1 MHPLKTAPSPKIHL
15 DFGTVFKNTKKF
27 IDDYNRK
34 QSKLTDRLN
43 ANHRATAE
51 LIVRLYAQQ
60 INKSVIEMTEVDKLP
75 GFKTY
80 NPSLASCKGC
90 TVRTIINHKHRL
102 SQSGFLIKE
111 THRGAD
117 GVELKLNPAILSD
130 VKLSTLQDDSRVQV
144 TPLASFFKGRVK
156 NLHPL
161 VHVQKEHI
169 NNNSTVDKLITP
181 KTQEQ
186 KNKEVTI
193 SSAKRT
199 PQEQNKNI
207 RKSAVSASKGQTKVA
222 EVERSFLLALVRQFW
237 GYTRTKLYPNIMLS
251 EPEETEVLNHIWRTT
266 FQKFQL
272 KATKQQWENYLE
284 MLCKRVDMISRW
296 LKRNPNHWIPAPYL
310 YFNKNNTKNGFDKTW
325 VWYLKQESVKKEIRN
340 QLLIQ
345 NTEHEWK
352 QHKKG
357 EGKHKHKTRFEL
369 YRLQCKRLSK
379 HQDKELLSVYNESLQ
394 RNLMTS

>member
-1 MHPLKTAPSPKIHL
+1 MEKIFPTPKIHL
-15 DFGTVFKNTKKF
+15 DFGAVFSNTKQF

-60 INKSVIEMTEVDKLP
+60 INKSAIEVTEIDKLP

-90 TVRTIINHKHRL
+90 TVRTIINHKQRL
-102 SQSGFLIKE
+102 AQSGFLVKE
-111 THRGAD
+111 INRGAD
-117 GVELKLNPAILSD
+117 GVELKLNPAILIE
-130 VKLSTLQDDSRVQV
+130 VKLSTQQDNNKVQI
-144 TPLASFFKGRVK
+144 TPLGSFFKGRVK

-169 NNNSTVDKLITP
+169 NNNSTVDKLISL
-181 KTQEQ
+181 KSQEQ
-186 KNKEVTI
+186 KNKEVII
-193 SSAKRT
+193 SSATRT

-207 RKSAVSASKGQTKVA
+207 RKSAVSASKDQTKVA

-237 GYTRTKLYPNIMLS
+237 GYTKTKLYPNIILS
-251 EPEETEVLNHIWRTT
+251 EPEETEVLNHIWCTT

-272 KATKQQWENYLE
+272 NGNRQQWENYLD
-284 MLCKRVDMISRW
+284 MLCKRIDMVTRW
-296 LKRNPNHWIPAPYL
+296 LERNPKHWIPAPHL
-310 YFNKNNTKNGFDKTW
+310 YFNKYNTKNGFDKTW

-345 NTEHEWK
+345 NAEHEWK
-352 QHKKG
+352 QHQKG

-379 HQDKELLSVYNESLQ
+379 YKDQELLGVYNESLQ
-394 RNLMTS
+394 RSLMTP